1 MSREERIIKRKKK
14 RERKKFFKYILLLV
28 FLLIVLKITNH
39 YIGVYKYSHDFLTE
53 GINSEKNDSLW
64 FKRDQSFEV
73 TEEMENYIANAQSEA
88 SKTFLEEN
96 RENLPKS
103 IVALVSKNE
112 DAIAY
117 AKGFIEGNKKL
128 APKSEDFDVKNP
140 LPYFLQWDRKWG
152 YVKYGDQAIGTYGC
166 APTSLAMI
174 LKGLGKDVTPIDI
187 AKFSSDNG
195 FLEQNL
201 TSWKL
206 FESAAQK
213 YGVSC
218 KGVPIGENLINILD
232 KGSYILVSVKPGV
245 FTDVGH
251 LIVLSGIKDGK
262 IIINDPNSPE
272 NSKKLWTQEEIKKE
286 ARAMWVF
293 SK

>member
-1 MSREERIIKRKKK
+1 MNREERIIKRKKK

-28 FLLIVLKITNH
+28 FLLIVLKFAYPLLAINN
-39 YIGVYKYSHDFLTE
+39 D
-53 GINSEKNDSLW
+53 GIKDSTLW
-64 FKRDQSFEV
+64 YKRDQSFEV
-73 TEEMENYIANAQSEA
+73 TDEMENYIANAQTEA

-96 RENLPKS
+96 RESLPKS

-218 KGVPIGENLINILD
+218 VGVPMGENLIDILD
-232 KGSYILVSVKPGV
+232 KGSYILVSVKPGI

-262 IIINDPNSPE
+262 IIVNDPNSPE

-286 ARAMWVF
+286 ARALWVF

>member
-39 YIGVYKYSHDFLTE
+39 YIGVYKYSHDFLTG

-73 TEEMENYIANAQSEA
+73 TEEMENYIANAQSET

>member
-1 MSREERIIKRKKK
+1 MNEERIIKRKKK
-14 RERKKFFKYILLLV
+14 RERRKFIRYILLLV
-28 FLLIVLKITNH
+28 FLLIVLKFTYPLLAI
-39 YIGVYKYSHDFLTE
+39 
-53 GINSEKNDSLW
+53 KNDEIDDANLW

-73 TEEMENYIANAQSEA
+73 TEEMENYMANAQSEA

-112 DAIAY
+112 DAIGY

-174 LKGLGKDVTPIDI
+174 LKGMGKDVDPVVI

-218 KGVPIGENLINILD
+218 VGIPMGENLTGILD

-262 IIINDPNSPE
+262 IIVNDPNSPE
-272 NSKKLWTQEEIKKE
+272 NSKKLWTEKEIKKE
-286 ARAMWVF
+286 ARALWVF

>member
-1 MSREERIIKRKKK
+1 MNEERIIKRKKK
-14 RERKKFFKYILLLV
+14 RERRKFLRYILLLV

-39 YIGVYKYSHDFLTE
+39 YIGVYKYSHDFLT
-53 GINSEKNDSLW
+53 GGVNSEKNESLW

-73 TEEMENYIANAQSEA
+73 TDEMENYIANAKTEA

-96 RENLPKS
+96 RGSIPKS
-103 IVALVSKNE
+103 IVGLVSKNE
-112 DAIAY
+112 DAIGY

-140 LPYFLQWDRKWG
+140 LPYFLQWDRRWG

-174 LKGLGKDVTPIDI
+174 LKGMGKDVDPVVI
-187 AKFSSDNG
+187 AKYSSDNG

-218 KGVPIGENLINILD
+218 VGVPMGENLTGILD

-262 IIINDPNSPE
+262 IIVNDPNSPE
-272 NSKKLWTQEEIKKE
+272 NSKKLWTEKEIKKE
-286 ARAMWVF
+286 ARALWVF

>member
-1 MSREERIIKRKKK
+1 MNREERVIKRKKK
-14 RERKKFFKYILLLV
+14 RERKKFFNYILLLA
-28 FLLIVLKITNH
+28 FLLIVLKFA
-39 YIGVYKYSHDFLTE
+39 YPLLT
-53 GINSEKNDSLW
+53 INNDKIDDSTLW

-103 IVALVSKNE
+103 IVGLVSKNE
-112 DAIAY
+112 DAIGY
-117 AKGFIEGNKKL
+117 AKGFIEGDKKL

-140 LPYFLQWDRKWG
+140 LPYFLQWDRRWG

-174 LKGLGKDVTPIDI
+174 LNGMGKDVNPIDI

-218 KGVPIGENLINILD
+218 VGVPMGENLIELLD

-251 LIVLSGIKDGK
+251 LIVLSGTKDGK
-262 IIINDPNSPE
+262 IIVNDPNSPY
-272 NSKKLWTQEEIKKE
+272 NSKKLWTEKEIKNE
-286 ARAMWVF
+286 ARALWVF
-293 SK
+293 NK